1 MHDRHH
7 ECHANAD
14 CFNTYGSYICVCKDE
29 FRAHE
34 AVAMQGV
41 ISTDC
46 AAASTPPRLRK
57 LPRRVGCGQIILK
70 KVSTSLLRTG
80 RQRPAVMLSS
90 GENRSR
96 PKVFR
101 LG

>member
-34 AVAMQGV
+34 AVAMQGIISTDGV

-46 AAASTPPRLRK
+46 AAASTPPCRTARKSRLRK
-57 LPRRVGCGQIILK
+57 LPRRVGCGQFL
-70 KVSTSLLRTG
+70 
-80 RQRPAVMLSS
+80 
-90 GENRSR
+90 
-96 PKVFR
+96 
-101 LG
+101 

>member
-29 FRAHE
+29 FRARE

-46 AAASTPPRLRK
+46 AAASTPPCRTAKTAEAAEQGGGVR
-57 LPRRVGCGQIILK
+57 PNHFK
-70 KVSTSLLRTG
+70 KKSAHHRCSEQDAKD
-80 RQRPAVMLSS
+80 RQ
-90 GENRSR
+90 
-96 PKVFR
+96 
-101 LG
+101 

>member
-34 AVAMQGV
+34 AVAMQAVISTDGV

-46 AAASTPPRLRK
+46 AAASTPP
-57 LPRRVGCGQIILK
+57 C
-70 KVSTSLLRTG
+70 RTAKTAG
-80 RQRPAVMLSS
+80 AAEEGGVRPTYI
-90 GENRSR
+90 
-96 PKVFR
+96 FF
-101 LG
+101 